1 MFCKWC
7 GMKMPVGTT
16 VCGNCGGEQDPMSS
30 GNVFERIG
38 ENYVPEQPQYT
49 GDTYGYTGREQQ
61 TYNNQQPRIEY
72 VYSRCRCTSCGRDI
86 DAGPVLCDDCA
97 NNMKARHIGR
107 QRQAKKRVMT
117 LGIVA
122 AVLFVICIAGTFAMV
137 SMKGKS
143 GQKNTDSISDNNGIA
158 EITGEAKSQNDNS
171 ITDIATGSD
180 AKTNENLKNE
190 TSSNPKTIVDTEM
203 EKAGYRYGDDGKREE
218 VKKDFKDINDSAD

>member
-7 GMKMPVGTT
+7 GMKMPAGTT

-38 ENYVPEQPQYT
+38 ENYVPEQTQYT

-137 SMKGKS
+137 SMKGKN
-143 GQKNTDSISDNNGIA
+143 GPKNTEVISNNDGIA
-158 EITGEAKSQNDNS
+158 ETTDEAKSQNDNS
-171 ITDIATGSD
+171 VTEIATGSD
-180 AKTNENLKNE
+180 AKHENDIRDI
-190 TSSNPKTIVDTEM
+190 SIPKTSPIAETEM
-203 EKAGYRYGDDGKREE
+203 EKAGYRYKYELKIE
-218 VKKDFKDINDSAD
+218 KIPADINDSAD

>member
-171 ITDIATGSD
+171 VTEIATGSD
-180 AKTNENLKNE
+180 AKHENDIQDI
-190 TSSNPKTIVDTEM
+190 SIPKTSPIAETEM
-203 EKAGYRYGDDGKREE
+203 EKAGYRYKYELKIE
-218 VKKDFKDINDSAD
+218 KIPADINDSVD

>member
-137 SMKGKS
+137 SMKDKN

-171 ITDIATGSD
+171 VTEIATGSD
-180 AKTNENLKNE
+180 AKHENDIQDI
-190 TSSNPKTIVDTEM
+190 SIPKTSPIAETEM
-203 EKAGYRYGDDGKREE
+203 EKAGYRYKYELKIE
-218 VKKDFKDINDSAD
+218 KIPADINDSVD

>member
-7 GMKMPVGTT
+7 GMKMPAGTT

-61 TYNNQQPRIEY
+61 MYNNQQPRIEY

-97 NNMKARHIGR
+97 NKMKARHIGR
-107 QRQAKKRVMT
+107 QRQAKKRVVT

-122 AVLFVICIAGTFAMV
+122 AVLLVICIAGTFAMV
-137 SMKGKS
+137 SMKGKNE
-143 GQKNTDSISDNNGIA
+143 QNGIENMA
-158 EITGEAKSQNDNS
+158 DNSDITETAGEGKLPNDNS
-171 ITDIATGSD
+171 VTEISTGSD
-180 AKTNENLKNE
+180 AKPA
-190 TSSNPKTIVDTEM
+190 SNPKTIVDTEM
-203 EKAGYRYGDDGKREE
+203 DKAGYRYRGDGKREE
-218 VKKDFKDINDSAD
+218 VKKYNRYKKDINDSAD

>member
-7 GMKMPVGTT
+7 GMKMPAGTT

-38 ENYVPEQPQYT
+38 ENYVPEQPKYT
-49 GDTYGYTGREQQ
+49 GDIYGYTGREQQ

-171 ITDIATGSD
+171 ITEIATGSD
-180 AKTNENLKNE
+180 AKHENDIQDI
-190 TSSNPKTIVDTEM
+190 SIPKTSPIAETEM
-203 EKAGYRYGDDGKREE
+203 EKAGYRYKYELKIE
-218 VKKDFKDINDSAD
+218 KIPADINDSVD

>member
-16 VCGNCGGEQDPMSS
+16 VCGNCGGEQDSMSS

-137 SMKGKS
+137 SMKDKN

-171 ITDIATGSD
+171 VTEIATGSD
-180 AKTNENLKNE
+180 AKHENDIQDI
-190 TSSNPKTIVDTEM
+190 SIPKTSPIAETEM
-203 EKAGYRYGDDGKREE
+203 EKAGYRYKYELKIE
-218 VKKDFKDINDSAD
+218 KIPADINDSVD

>member
-137 SMKGKS
+137 SMKDKN

-158 EITGEAKSQNDNS
+158 EITGEAKSHNDNS
-171 ITDIATGSD
+171 VTEIATGSD
-180 AKTNENLKNE
+180 AKHENDIQDI
-190 TSSNPKTIVDTEM
+190 SIPKTSPIAETEM
-203 EKAGYRYGDDGKREE
+203 EKAGYRYKYELKIE
-218 VKKDFKDINDSAD
+218 KIPADINDSVD

>member
-7 GMKMPVGTT
+7 GMKMPAGTT

-61 TYNNQQPRIEY
+61 TYNSQQPRIEY

-171 ITDIATGSD
+171 ITEIATGSD
-180 AKTNENLKNE
+180 AKHENDIQDI
-190 TSSNPKTIVDTEM
+190 SIPKTSPIAETEM
-203 EKAGYRYGDDGKREE
+203 EKAGYRYKYELKIE
-218 VKKDFKDINDSAD
+218 KIPADINDSAD

>member
-7 GMKMPVGTT
+7 GMKMPAGTT

-38 ENYVPEQPQYT
+38 ENYVPEQQQYT

-117 LGIVA
+117 LGIVV
-122 AVLFVICIAGTFAMV
+122 AVLFVICIAGTLAMV
-137 SMKGKS
+137 SMKGKN

-171 ITDIATGSD
+171 VTEIATGSD
-180 AKTNENLKNE
+180 AKHENDIRDI
-190 TSSNPKTIVDTEM
+190 SIPKTSPIAETEM
-203 EKAGYRYGDDGKREE
+203 EKAGYRYKYELKIE
-218 VKKDFKDINDSAD
+218 KIPADINDSAD